1 VAAEPLWK
9 EDIRPANPRRAG
21 SLGVPMSAH
30 FPLIKARPRISRLHP
45 LVRPL
50 IFEGVDQQLEPPVL
64 SVRRAALLI
73 RILASTATRDVSQ
86 TNLPA
91 GSAAF
96 GIYHAAEQAL
106 EESSRQKS
114 RSILPGRSPRSTVDA
129 CRDVHGR
136 LCLGKLKEVMGYI
149 AKGELGHEWIR
160 DPGTSQ
166 MLQMVFY
173 QVRQRQGRDQRAI
186 VDGTISEAYRI
197 LFLSCEGSR
206 VTRTPAS
213 PLHLPS

>member
-1 VAAEPLWK
+1 
-9 EDIRPANPRRAG
+9 
-21 SLGVPMSAH
+21 MSAH

-45 LVRPL
+45 LVRRL
-50 IFEGVDQQLEPPVL
+50 IFEGVDQQLEP
-64 SVRRAALLI
+64 RAQRAALLI

-96 GIYHAAEQAL
+96 GIYRAAEQAL

-114 RSILPGRSPRSTVDA
+114 GSILPGRSPRSTVDA
-129 CRDVHGR
+129 CLDVYRR
-136 LCLGKLKEVMGYI
+136 LCHGKPKEVMGYI

-166 MLQMVFY
+166 MLQIVFH
-173 QVRQRQGRDQRAI
+173 QVSQRQGRDERAI
-186 VDGTISEAYRI
+186 VGGAIGEA
-197 LFLSCEGSR
+197 
-206 VTRTPAS
+206 
-213 PLHLPS
+213 H